1 MTRTRA
7 PYGSWPSPI
16 SAERLTQG
24 VRGYAELRSEGDS
37 LFWVESRPDEG
48 GRAVLVRWNG
58 ESRDDLTP
66 PPFNVRSRVHEYGG
80 GAYVVDGGTAFFVN
94 FADQNIYRLDLTSS
108 EGPVAVT
115 AGDASERF
123 ADFRRHDDCLVAVRE
138 RHTDD
143 DVVNDLVQIEI
154 ATGDVRSIHT
164 GHDFYSSPRFSNDGR
179 LAFVAWDHPNMP
191 WDGTQ
196 LFVAQFSAGALGDA
210 IVVAG
215 GVDESVVN
223 PTWCDTPEG
232 ARLCFASDETG
243 FWNLYAYDQSGVY
256 PMHQDE
262 REYASPA
269 WAFGM
274 TSYVPMGRNVTA
286 ARVIDNGEHALT
298 LIDSAQGLSSPV
310 EASPYVTFNS
320 LTAYDGRLVFVAG
333 STDRHAEIVSYDFVT
348 GEASP
353 LLDEEGV
360 DLGAVSVGESIAFP
374 TRLGEAYA
382 YIYPPENADFEGETN
397 TLPPLLVLSH
407 GGPTGSTARSL
418 SLAIQYYT
426 SRGWA
431 VADVNYGG
439 STGFGRQYRERL
451 NANWGIVDVEDCVA
465 CARFLMAEG
474 RVDPTRIAI
483 KGGSAGGF
491 TTLAALTTSPV
502 FKAGSSLYGV
512 GDLRALARD
521 THKFESR
528 YLDGLIGSEEALDNR
543 SPINHVDR
551 LQCPIIFLQGSEDR
565 VVPPNQSEAMCDAL
579 RKRGIPT
586 RYVLFDGEGHGF
598 RRAENVQRA
607 IQEEYAF
614 FARIFDIALDTLPAG
629 FTIENL
635 D

>member
-1 MTRTRA
+1 MSKSSA
-7 PYGSWPSPI
+7 AYGSWPSPI
-16 SAERLTQG
+16 SASRLTEG
-24 VRGYAELRSEGDS
+24 VRGFAELQSNGGA
-37 LFWVESRPDEG
+37 LFWIESRPDEG

-58 ESRDDLTP
+58 DSRDDLTP

-80 GAYVVDGGTAFFVN
+80 GAYVVDASSAFFVN
-94 FADQNIYRLDLTSS
+94 FSDQNIYRLTLENPGD
-108 EGPVAVT
+108 PVAIT
-115 AGDASERF
+115 TGDATERF
-123 ADFRRHDDCLVAVRE
+123 ADFRRWGNYLVAVRE
-138 RHTDD
+138 AHADD
-143 DVVNDLVQIEI
+143 EVVNDLVRIDIE
-154 ATGDVRSIHT
+154 TGAVVTIHA
-164 GHDFYSSPRFSNDGR
+164 GHDFYSSPRFSSDGR
-179 LAFVAWDHPNMP
+179 LAFSAWDHPNMP

-196 LFVAQFSAGALGDA
+196 LFVAEFEDGALGDA

-215 GVDESVVN
+215 GASESVVN
-223 PTWCDTPEG
+223 PTWCDTADG
-232 ARLCFASDETG
+232 VRLCFASDTTG
-243 FWNLYAYDQSGVY
+243 YWNLYAYDQSGVY
-256 PMHQDE
+256 AMHPDE

-274 TSYVPMGRNVTA
+274 TSYAPMGGNVTA
-286 ARVIDNGEHALT
+286 ARVIDDGEHALT
-298 LIDSAQGLSSPV
+298 LIDSVQALSSPID
-310 EASPYVTFNS
+310 ASPYVTFNS
-320 LTAYDGRLVFVAG
+320 LIEHDGRLVFVAG
-333 STDRHAEIVSYDFVT
+333 STDRHAEIATYDFTT
-348 GEASP
+348 GKATP
-353 LLDEEGV
+353 LFADKRV

-382 YIYPPENADFEGETN
+382 YVYPPHNDDYDGEPN

-407 GGPTGSTARSL
+407 GGPTGSTVRSL

-439 STGFGRQYRERL
+439 STGFGRLYRERL

-474 RVDPTRIAI
+474 RVDPARIAI

-502 FKAGSSLYGV
+502 FRAGASLYGV

-528 YLDGLIGSEEALDNR
+528 YLDGLIGSEQALDDR
-543 SPINHVDR
+543 SPINHVDK

-565 VVPPNQSEAMCDAL
+565 VVPPNQSEAMCEAL
-579 RKRGIPT
+579 RRRGIPT

-598 RRAENVQRA
+598 RSAENVQRA

-614 FARIFDIALDTLPAG
+614 FARIFDIALDTLPDG